1 MSRELLERLDH
12 GLKEVNDVLARLV
25 ARSVAGDIKRL
36 SPNSLRV
43 TNGRETSRVYKSVH
57 RVLAQLRLD
66 LIASS
71 TAHHH
76 LDRTASP
83 RAQNSTWYLMGSN

>member
-1 MSRELLERLDH
+1 MRDVMSRELLERVDH

-43 TNGRETSRVYKSVH
+43 TNG
-57 RVLAQLRLD
+57 
-66 LIASS
+66 
-71 TAHHH
+71 
-76 LDRTASP
+76 
-83 RAQNSTWYLMGSN
+83 